1 MLKKWMKYD
10 FLWLEGVLVFLQMN
24 VLVSALLAKT
34 TNALYNEKGT
44 MLTLVVDKIGSN
56 LMFAVMCATFFIAFF
71 RTLTRFQS
79 TVFGRLSY
87 FTHTTPAKRSTVFDA
102 KVLTGMAVNAITLLV
117 IGAGLLLS
125 LWGQTDIR
133 TLFGLDHLK
142 TAVLFCLIIP
152 LEVFAM
158 YLSAVL
164 GLIWGHRFNRNKML
178 HSVVLS
184 LAVYFAVSGAVAC
197 GLGVFIAAA
206 PETRAILAS
215 QIAELTGSVP
225 PVLLNL
231 LWVCAAC
238 YAAVVPALYFIG
250 RRALGKGVNVD

>member
-1 MLKKWMKYD
+1 
-10 FLWLEGVLVFLQMN
+10 MN

-117 IGAGLLLS
+117 IGAGILISLWDQMDIKTLLRPDNLKAPAVLCLILLLE
-125 LWGQTDIR
+125 
-133 TLFGLDHLK
+133 
-142 TAVLFCLIIP
+142 VLT
-152 LEVFAM
+152 V
-158 YLSAVL
+158 YLCVVL
-164 GLIWGHRFNRNKML
+164 GLILGHRRNRHKML
-178 HSVVLS
+178 FSVILS
-184 LAVYFAVSGAVAC
+184 LAVYAVVCLAVAC

-215 QIAELTGSVP
+215 QIAELTGSLP

-231 LWVCAAC
+231 LWVCTAC